1 MYQNYRLFKISFL
14 ILCFFCW
21 GCQQEELQ
29 PIQKEPEQGIF
40 FKEWTYQEFTSI
52 PAITNFLKGK
62 KNGEFSSKI
71 TEIGSNGLEMEY
83 DFYIDHSRVVEI
95 QNRGITSFTMAIKR
109 DYETAGYFENLMID
123 IDSSQTV
130 HAYIVKYIPHEEVQD
145 VPVHESFSF
154 RGEISVVPIE
164 FLGSIGK
171 YQKNHQKASET
182 ICGSTPILICS
193 YGSYDHIAGDECI
206 KQEART
212 NDGRVT
218 TVWIPNDC
226 NDGGGVLYDGSS
238 YPTNEGVHES
248 GSDGSSTGTTT
259 PILNEDD
266 DAATALTNILEITNQ
281 RTIDWL
287 NANLSKAQE
296 ICNFLN
302 SNNQS
307 KEAKDFANAAIGA
320 LMEGG
325 QVDFEDRII
334 IESSFKTHQRLKCVY
349 DEFKTGTSTIAKYLN
364 NFLTDNA
371 VGHLNLKADNNFASS
386 YPDQTTAGA
395 LTEPPVNGADGSN
408 VAGFNI
414 NIVFNTDSNLT
425 SSAQNFSTIM
435 LAQELIHEMVHAE
448 MYRKLLECAH
458 LPHVNYKNYT
468 NEQWKD
474 FLYNLRHNYEGLHDY
489 FMRYKFYKEN
499 GQLIPIEGPTESQHQ
514 QMASHYRNMM
524 IAALKDFDNNQHSDE
539 FYNAIAWAGL
549 KGTKAWNDPTVNQ
562 SQINSIITNAISNET
577 HSCTN

>member
-14 ILCFFCW
+14 TLCFFCW

-71 TEIGSNGLEMEY
+71 TEIGSNDLEMEY
-83 DFYIDHSRVVEI
+83 DFHIDHSRVVEI

-307 KEAKDFANAAIGA
+307 QEAKDFANAAITAEMNGGEVDLEEA
-320 LMEGG
+320 YILVLTPDDNYVLLSSKKLMENPLVLANGTEVAITFG
-325 QVDFEDRII
+325 VTKDNINANQPVSVDLEEGIKFSIQEANNNLSASNQITNI
-334 IESSFKTHQRLKCVY
+334 YIMATTNGHGT
-349 DEFKTGTSTIAKYLN
+349 TGTSN
-364 NFLTDNA
+364 
-371 VGHLNLKADNNFASS
+371 HLKATAVDISRINNKKIILGGV
-386 YPDQTTAGA
+386 TAQVIELQKAMDTYVYVRENFGPYFKHKFSVESDSWN
-395 LTEPPVNGADGSN
+395 LNHPVDGHRDH
-408 VAGFNI
+408 I
-414 NIVFNTDSNLT
+414 H
-425 SSAQNFSTIM
+425 FS
-435 LAQELIHEMVHAE
+435 V
-448 MYRKLLECAH
+448 R
-458 LPHVNYKNYT
+458 
-468 NEQWKD
+468 
-474 FLYNLRHNYEGLHDY
+474 R
-489 FMRYKFYKEN
+489 
-499 GQLIPIEGPTESQHQ
+499 
-514 QMASHYRNMM
+514 
-524 IAALKDFDNNQHSDE
+524 
-539 FYNAIAWAGL
+539 
-549 KGTKAWNDPTVNQ
+549 
-562 SQINSIITNAISNET
+562 
-577 HSCTN
+577 

>member
-14 ILCFFCW
+14 TLCFFCW

-83 DFYIDHSRVVEI
+83 DFHIDHSRVVEI

-287 NANLSKAQE
+287 NSNLSKAQE
-296 ICNFLN
+296 ICDFLN
-302 SNNQS
+302 ANNQS
-307 KEAKDFANAAIGA
+307 EEAKTFANAAITA
-320 LMEGG
+320 EMNGG
-325 QVDFEDRII
+325 EVDFQGRLIYNPLTANQIKSRMSPSEAAMFENLNTIQQSLYLKAATEAYTYAEIFYPRPVRNRIGDAI
-334 IESSFKTHQRLKCVY
+334 KHSLWNAL
-349 DEFKTGTSTIAKYLN
+349 STRYIGANLTKL
-364 NFLTDNA
+364 LTDAHEEIDYDPNYSNHYKETEMDLFNNRVGRQLAQSTGFIFYEIENA
-371 VGHLNLKADNNFASS
+371 KSQGDLRYL
-386 YPDQTTAGA
+386 
-395 LTEPPVNGADGSN
+395 
-408 VAGFNI
+408 
-414 NIVFNTDSNLT
+414 SNLDFQDGFYRAT
-425 SSAQNFSTIM
+425 SSSQLTPS
-435 LAQELIHEMVHAE
+435 
-448 MYRKLLECAH
+448 
-458 LPHVNYKNYT
+458 
-468 NEQWKD
+468 
-474 FLYNLRHNYEGLHDY
+474 NL
-489 FMRYKFYKEN
+489 
-499 GQLIPIEGPTESQHQ
+499 
-514 QMASHYRNMM
+514 
-524 IAALKDFDNNQHSDE
+524 
-539 FYNAIAWAGL
+539 
-549 KGTKAWNDPTVNQ
+549 
-562 SQINSIITNAISNET
+562 
-577 HSCTN
+577 